1 MQLFVN
7 QVTYNNQQVFNM
19 LLLLQQEAVKKEL
32 NSIHARDLLKLIPED
47 SFASIIKDTNVDFQV
62 KKLFG
67 RTMFFLLLY
76 GLLDSKR
83 SSLRT
88 LEQSFKTNKFK
99 VLFKIDPLQNI
110 KYNSLSDRLSTMNV
124 DFFKEVYEMIYDLLS
139 KYYTESE
146 KLKYNIVRIDSTM
159 VAEAANKLE
168 QGMTLGNQTNKKSKQ
183 VKYTFS
189 MTNLFPSSAEIF
201 THQSEVNEGITVP
214 QVIRNYIDKKQNNVF
229 VFDRGMKSRKIFNE
243 LDEDYWFVTRI
254 NYGSNNEVIR
264 SFDFEENLT
273 IGNLFIKSD
282 DLVYLFDKRHNRSKP
297 FRLIQTVDQ
306 KGKGLWFL
314 TNLEDESIETIINIY
329 KKRWDIEVFF
339 RFIKQELNFKHIF
352 STKINGLKILLYMT
366 MIVAML
372 ILVYKKS
379 NNLGYKLAMFQ
390 LFYQLDDIYG
400 EMLVE
405 RLGGDP
411 NLVFR

>member
-1 MQLFVN
+1 MFVN
-7 QVTYNNQQVFNM
+7 QIYYKYTNLYIYLYLSQQ
-19 LLLLQQEAVKKEL
+19 LAVDKEL
-32 NSIHARDLLKLIPED
+32 KNIHARDLLKLIPED
-47 SFASIIKDTNVDFQV
+47 KFASIIKDTNVDFQV

-88 LEQSFKTNKFK
+88 LEQSFKTQKFK
-99 VLFKIDPLQNI
+99 VLFKIDPLQQI
-110 KYNSLSDRLSTMNV
+110 KYNSLSDRLATMNV
-124 DFFKEVYEMIYDLLS
+124 DFFKDVYEMLYDLLS
-139 KYYTESE
+139 TYYNETDRLS
-146 KLKYNIVRIDSTM
+146 YNIIRVDSTM

-168 QGMTLGNQTNKKSKQ
+168 KGMIIGNQTDKKSKQ

-189 MTNLFPSSAEIF
+189 MTNLFPSSAELF
-201 THQSEVNEGITVP
+201 TDQSDLNEGVTIP
-214 QVIRNYIDKKQNNVF
+214 QVIKNYIDKRDNNVF
-229 VFDRGMKSRKIFNE
+229 VFDRGVKSRKVYNE
-243 LDEDYWFVTRI
+243 LDQELWFVTRI
-254 NYGSNNEVIR
+254 DPGAIYELVE
-264 SFDFEENLT
+264 SFEFEKNLVVGNLT
-273 IGNLFIKSD
+273 IKKD
-282 DLVYLFDKRHNRSKP
+282 DLVILFDKHHKKSRP
-297 FRLIQTVDQ
+297 FRLIQTEDN
-306 KGKGLWFL
+306 KGKELWFI
-314 TNLEDESIETIINIY
+314 TNLLEDKINTIIGIY

-339 RFIKQELNFKHIF
+339 RFIKQELSFKHIF
-352 STKINGLKILLYMT
+352 STKINGLQIMLYMT
-366 MIVAML
+366 MIVSML
-372 ILVYKKS
+372 ILVYKKA

>member
-1 MQLFVN
+1 LSQQL
-7 QVTYNNQQVFNM
+7 
-19 LLLLQQEAVKKEL
+19 AVDKEL
-32 NSIHARDLLKLIPED
+32 KNIHARDLLKLIPED
-47 SFASIIKDTNVDFQV
+47 KFASIIKDTNVDFQV

-99 VLFKIDPLQNI
+99 VLFKIDPLQQI
-110 KYNSLSDRLSTMNV
+110 KYNSLSDRLATMNV
-124 DFFKEVYEMIYDLLS
+124 DFFRDVYEMLYDLLS
-139 KYYTESE
+139 TYYCE
-146 KLKYNIVRIDSTM
+146 KDRLSYNIIRVDSTM

-168 QGMTLGNQTNKKSKQ
+168 RGMIIGNQTDKKSKQ

-201 THQSEVNEGITVP
+201 TDQSDLNEGVTIP
-214 QVIRNYIDKKQNNVF
+214 QVIKNYIDKRDNNVF
-229 VFDRGMKSRKIFNE
+229 VFDRGVKSRKVYNE
-243 LDEDYWFVTRI
+243 LDQELWFVTRI
-254 NYGSNNEVIR
+254 DPGAIYKVVE
-264 SFDFEENLT
+264 SFEFEKNMVVGNLT
-273 IGNLFIKSD
+273 IKKD
-282 DLVYLFDKRHNRSKP
+282 DLVILFDKHHKKSRS
-297 FRLIQTVDQ
+297 FRLIQTEDH
-306 KGKGLWFL
+306 KGKELWFI
-314 TNLEDESIETIINIY
+314 TNLLEDKINTIIEIY

-339 RFIKQELNFKHIF
+339 RFLKQELNFKHIF
-352 STKINGLKILLYMT
+352 STKINGLQIMLYMT
-366 MIVAML
+366 MIVSML
-372 ILVYKKS
+372 ILVYKKA
-379 NNLGYKLAMFQ
+379 NNLGYKMAMFQ

>member
-1 MQLFVN
+1 VD
-7 QVTYNNQQVFNM
+7 
-19 LLLLQQEAVKKEL
+19 KEL
-32 NSIHARDLLKLIPED
+32 KNIHARDLLKLIPED
-47 SFASIIKDTNVDFQV
+47 QFASIIKDTNVDFQV

-99 VLFKIDPLQNI
+99 VLFKIDPLQQI
-110 KYNSLSDRLSTMNV
+110 KYNSISDRLSTMNV
-124 DFFKEVYEMIYDLLS
+124 DFFKEVYEMLYSLLS
-139 KYYTESE
+139 KYYNDSD
-146 KLKYNIVRIDSTM
+146 LLSYNIVRVDSTM
-159 VAEAANKLE
+159 VSEAANKLE
-168 QGMTLGNQTNKKSKQ
+168 KGMIIGNQSDKKSTK

-201 THQSEVNEGITVP
+201 TEQRQLDEDITIP
-214 QVIRNYIDKKQNNVF
+214 HVIKNYIDKRENNVF
-229 VFDRGMKSRKIFNE
+229 VFDRGVKSRKVYNE
-243 LDEDYWFVTRI
+243 LDGELRFVTRI
-254 NYGSNNEVIR
+254 TPGALYELVE
-264 SFDFEENLT
+264 SFTLDKNLVV
-273 IGNLFIKSD
+273 GNLIIKSD
-282 DLVYLFDKRHNRSKP
+282 DKVILFDKRHNRSNP
-297 FRLIQTVDQ
+297 FRLIQTEDE
-306 KGKGLWFL
+306 KGKALWFV
-314 TNLEDESIETIINIY
+314 TNLFEDKVDTIVAIY

-339 RFIKQELNFKHIF
+339 RFLKQELNFKHIF
-352 STKINGLKILLYMT
+352 STKVNGLKIMLYMT
-366 MIVAML
+366 MIVSML
-372 ILVYKKS
+372 ILVYKKA

>member
-1 MQLFVN
+1 VFVRQLYYKYTNLYIF
-7 QVTYNNQQVFNM
+7 
-19 LLLLQQEAVKKEL
+19 LLLSQDFTVDKEL
-32 NSIHARDLLKLIPED
+32 KNIHARDLLKLIPED
-47 SFASIIKDTNVDFQV
+47 QFGSIIKDTNVDFQV

-99 VLFKIDPLQNI
+99 VLFKIDPLQQI
-110 KYNSLSDRLSTMNV
+110 KYNSLSDRLATMNV
-124 DFFKEVYEMIYDLLS
+124 DFFKDVYEMLYDLLS
-139 KYYTESE
+139 SYYNETDRLS
-146 KLKYNIVRIDSTM
+146 YNIVRVDSTM
-159 VAEAANKLE
+159 VGEAANKLE
-168 QGMTLGNQTNKKSKQ
+168 KGMIIGNQTDKKSKQ

-189 MTNLFPSSAEIF
+189 MTNLFPSSAELF
-201 THQSEVNEGITVP
+201 TDQSDLNEGVTIP
-214 QVIRNYIDKKQNNVF
+214 QVIKNYIDKRDNNVF
-229 VFDRGMKSRKIFNE
+229 VFDRGVKSRKVYNE
-243 LDEDYWFVTRI
+243 LDQDLRFVTRI
-254 NYGSNNEVIR
+254 DPGALYEKAESFEVK
-264 SFDFEENLT
+264 ENLVVGNLT
-273 IGNLFIKSD
+273 IKKD
-282 DLVYLFDKRHNRSKP
+282 DLVILFDKRHNRSNP

-306 KGKGLWFL
+306 KGKELWFV
-314 TNLEDESIETIINIY
+314 TNLIEDKVDTIIGIY

-339 RFIKQELNFKHIF
+339 RFIKQELHFKHIF
-352 STKINGLKILLYMT
+352 STKINGLKIMLYMT

-372 ILVYKKS
+372 ILVYKKA

-390 LFYQLDDIYG
+390 LFYQLDDIWG

>member
-1 MQLFVN
+1 VD
-7 QVTYNNQQVFNM
+7 
-19 LLLLQQEAVKKEL
+19 KEL
-32 NSIHARDLLKLIPED
+32 KNIHARDLLKLIPED
-47 SFASIIKDTNVDFQV
+47 QFASIIKDTNVDFQV

-99 VLFKIDPLQNI
+99 VLFKIDPLQQI
-110 KYNSLSDRLSTMNV
+110 KYNSLSDRLATMNV
-124 DFFKEVYEMIYDLLS
+124 DFFKDVYEMLYDLLS
-139 KYYTESE
+139 SYYNETDRLS
-146 KLKYNIVRIDSTM
+146 YNIVRVDSTM

-168 QGMTLGNQTNKKSKQ
+168 KGMIIGNQTDKKSKQ

-189 MTNLFPSSAEIF
+189 MTNLFPSSAELF
-201 THQSEVNEGITVP
+201 TAQSDLNEGVTIP
-214 QVIRNYIDKKQNNVF
+214 QVIKNYIDRRDNNVF
-229 VFDRGMKSRKIFNE
+229 VFDRGVKSRKVYNE
-243 LDEDYWFVTRI
+243 LDQDLRFVTRI
-254 NYGSNNEVIR
+254 DPGALYEKVESYEVK
-264 SFDFEENLT
+264 ENLVVGNLT
-273 IGNLFIKSD
+273 IKND
-282 DLVYLFDKRHNRSKP
+282 DLVILFDKRHNRSKP

-306 KGKGLWFL
+306 KGKELWFV
-314 TNLEDESIETIINIY
+314 TNLIEDKVDKIIDIY

-339 RFIKQELNFKHIF
+339 RFIKQELHFKHIF
-352 STKINGLKILLYMT
+352 STKINGLKIMLYMT

-372 ILVYKKS
+372 ILVYKRA

-390 LFYQLDDIYG
+390 LFYQLDDIWG

>member
-1 MQLFVN
+1 MFVRQLYYKYSNLYIF
-7 QVTYNNQQVFNM
+7 
-19 LLLLQQEAVKKEL
+19 LLLSQDLTVDKEL
-32 NSIHARDLLKLIPED
+32 KNIHARDLLKLIPED
-47 SFASIIKDTNVDFQV
+47 QFASIIKDTNVDFQV

-99 VLFKIDPLQNI
+99 VLFKIDPLQQI
-110 KYNSLSDRLSTMNV
+110 KYNSLSDRLATMNV
-124 DFFKEVYEMIYDLLS
+124 DFFKDIYEMLYDLLS
-139 KYYTESE
+139 SYYNETDRLS
-146 KLKYNIVRIDSTM
+146 YNIVRVDSTM

-168 QGMTLGNQTNKKSKQ
+168 KGMIIGNQTDKKSKQ

-189 MTNLFPSSAEIF
+189 MTNLFPSSAELF
-201 THQSEVNEGITVP
+201 TAQSDLNEGVTIP
-214 QVIRNYIDKKQNNVF
+214 QVIKNYIDKRDNNVF
-229 VFDRGMKSRKIFNE
+229 VFDRGVKSRKVYNE
-243 LDEDYWFVTRI
+243 LDQDLRFVTRI
-254 NYGSNNEVIR
+254 DPGALYEKVESYEV
-264 SFDFEENLT
+264 EENLVV
-273 IGNLFIKSD
+273 GNLKIKND
-282 DLVYLFDKRHNRSKP
+282 DLVILFDKRHNRSKP

-306 KGKGLWFL
+306 KGKELWFV
-314 TNLEDESIETIINIY
+314 TNLIEDKVDTIIAIY

-339 RFIKQELNFKHIF
+339 RFIKQELHFKHIF
-352 STKINGLKILLYMT
+352 STKINGLKIMLYMT

-372 ILVYKKS
+372 ILVYKKA

-390 LFYQLDDIYG
+390 LFYQLDDIWG

>member
-1 MQLFVN
+1 VDREL
-7 QVTYNNQQVFNM
+7 
-19 LLLLQQEAVKKEL
+19 KK
-32 NSIHARDLLKLIPED
+32 IHARDLLKLIPED
-47 SFASIIKDTNVDFQV
+47 KFASIIKDTNVDFQV

-76 GLLDSKR
+76 GLLDTKR

-99 VLFKIDPLQNI
+99 VLFKIDPLQQI
-110 KYNSLSDRLSTMNV
+110 KYNSLSDRLATMNV
-124 DFFKEVYEMIYDLLS
+124 DFFRDVYEMLYDLLS
-139 KYYTESE
+139 THYSE
-146 KLKYNIVRIDSTM
+146 TDRLSYNIIRVDSTM

-168 QGMTLGNQTNKKSKQ
+168 KGMIIGNQTDKKSKQ

-189 MTNLFPSSAEIF
+189 MTNLFPSSAELF
-201 THQSEVNEGITVP
+201 TDQSDLNEGITIP
-214 QVIRNYIDKKQNNVF
+214 QVIKNYIDKRDNNVF
-229 VFDRGMKSRKIFNE
+229 VFDRGVKSRKVYNE
-243 LDEDYWFVTRI
+243 LDQELWFVTRI
-254 NYGSNNEVIR
+254 NPGAIYEVAE
-264 SFDFEENLT
+264 SFEFEKNLVVGNLT
-273 IGNLFIKSD
+273 IKAD
-282 DLVYLFDKRHNRSKP
+282 EKVMLFDKRHNKSNP
-297 FRLIQTVDQ
+297 FRLIQTEDQ
-306 KGKGLWFL
+306 KGKTLWFV
-314 TNLEDESIETIINIY
+314 TNLLEDKIETIIEIY

-339 RFIKQELNFKHIF
+339 RFLKQELNFKHIF
-352 STKINGLKILLYMT
+352 STKINGLQIMLYMT
-366 MIVAML
+366 MIVSML
-372 ILVYKKS
+372 ILVYKKA

>member
-1 MQLFVN
+1 MD
-7 QVTYNNQQVFNM
+7 
-19 LLLLQQEAVKKEL
+19 KEL
-32 NSIHARDLLKLIPED
+32 KNIHARDLLKLIPED
-47 SFASIIKDTNVDFQV
+47 KFASIIKDTNVDFQV

-99 VLFKIDPLQNI
+99 VLFKIDPLQQI
-110 KYNSLSDRLSTMNV
+110 KYNSLSDRLATMNV
-124 DFFKEVYEMIYDLLS
+124 DFFRDVYEMLYDLLS
-139 KYYTESE
+139 TYYCE
-146 KLKYNIVRIDSTM
+146 KDRLSCNIIRVDSTM

-168 QGMTLGNQTNKKSKQ
+168 RGMIIGNQTDKKSKQ

-201 THQSEVNEGITVP
+201 TDQSDLNEGVTIP
-214 QVIRNYIDKKQNNVF
+214 QVIKNYIDKRDNNVF
-229 VFDRGMKSRKIFNE
+229 VFDRGVKSREVYNKLDQE
-243 LDEDYWFVTRI
+243 LWFVTRI
-254 NYGSNNEVIR
+254 DPGAIYKVVE
-264 SFDFEENLT
+264 SFEFEKNMVVGNLT
-273 IGNLFIKSD
+273 IKKD
-282 DLVYLFDKRHNRSKP
+282 DLVILFDKHHKKSSP
-297 FRLIQTVDQ
+297 FRLIQTEDN
-306 KGKGLWFL
+306 KGKELWFI
-314 TNLEDESIETIINIY
+314 TNLLEDKINTIIEIY

-339 RFIKQELNFKHIF
+339 RFLKQELNFKHIF
-352 STKINGLKILLYMT
+352 STKINGLQIMLYMT
-366 MIVAML
+366 MIVSML
-372 ILVYKKS
+372 ILVYKKA
-379 NNLGYKLAMFQ
+379 NNLGYKMAMFQ

-411 NLVFR
+411 SLVFR

>member
-1 MQLFVN
+1 MFVN
-7 QVTYNNQQVFNM
+7 QLIYRIDHPICI
-19 LLLLQQEAVKKEL
+19 LLLLQHIAVKKEVKD
-32 NSIHARDLLKLIPED
+32 IHARDLLKLIPED

-99 VLFKIDPLQNI
+99 VLFKINPLQNI
-110 KYNSLSDRLSTMNV
+110 KFNSLSDRLSTMNV
-124 DFFKEVYEMIYDLLS
+124 DFFKEVYELIYELLS
-139 KYYTESE
+139 KYYNENE
-146 KLKYNIVRIDSTM
+146 KLKYNIVRVDSTM
-159 VAEAANKLE
+159 IDEAANKLE
-168 QGMTLGNQTNKKSKQ
+168 YGMILGNQTGKKSKQ
-183 VKYTFS
+183 IKYTFS

-201 THQSEVNEGITVP
+201 TRQSEVNEGITVP
-214 QVIRNYIDKKQNNVF
+214 QVIKNYIDKKENNVF
-229 VFDRGMKSRKIFNE
+229 VFDRGMKSRKVFNE
-243 LDEDYWFVTRI
+243 IDEYYWFVTRI
-254 NYGSNNEVIR
+254 TFGSTYEKIE
-264 SFDFEENLT
+264 SFKFQKNLT
-273 IGNLFIKSD
+273 VGNLVIKSD
-282 DLVYLFDKRHNRSKP
+282 DLVYLYDKRHNKSNP
-297 FRLIQTVDQ
+297 FRLIQTEDP
-306 KGKGLWFL
+306 KGNALWFI

-329 KKRWDIEVFF
+329 KKRWNIEVFF

-352 STKINGLKILLYMT
+352 STKINGVKILMYMT

-372 ILVYKKS
+372 ILVYKKA

>member
-1 MQLFVN
+1 VFVN
-7 QVTYNNQQVFNM
+7 QIYYKGTNLYIFLYLTQQ
-19 LLLLQQEAVKKEL
+19 LAVDKKIK
-32 NSIHARDLLKLIPED
+32 NIHARDLLKLIPED
-47 SFASIIKDTNVDFQV
+47 KFASIIKDTNVDYQV

-99 VLFKIDPLQNI
+99 VLFKIDPLQQI
-110 KYNSLSDRLSTMNV
+110 KYNSLSDRLATMNV
-124 DFFKEVYEMIYDLLS
+124 DFFRDVYEMLYDLLS
-139 KYYTESE
+139 TYYDETDRLS
-146 KLKYNIVRIDSTM
+146 YNIIRVDSTM

-168 QGMTLGNQTNKKSKQ
+168 KGMITGNQTDKKSKQ

-201 THQSEVNEGITVP
+201 TDQSDLNEGVAIP
-214 QVIRNYIDKKQNNVF
+214 QVIKNYLDKRDNNVF
-229 VFDRGMKSRKIFNE
+229 VFDRGVKSRKIYNE
-243 LDEDYWFVTRI
+243 LDQELWFVTRI
-254 NYGSNNEVIR
+254 DPGAIYEVVE
-264 SFDFEENLT
+264 SFEFEKNLVVGNLT
-273 IGNLFIKSD
+273 IKKD
-282 DLVYLFDKRHNRSKP
+282 DLVILFDKHHKKSRP
-297 FRLIQTVDQ
+297 FRLIQTEDD
-306 KGKGLWFL
+306 KGKELWFI
-314 TNLEDESIETIINIY
+314 TNILEDQINTIIEIY

-339 RFIKQELNFKHIF
+339 RFLKQELNFKHIY
-352 STKINGLKILLYMT
+352 STKINGLQIMLYMT
-366 MIVAML
+366 MIVSML
-372 ILVYKKS
+372 VLVYKKA

-390 LFYQLDDIYG
+390 LFYQLDDMYG

>member
-1 MQLFVN
+1 MFVN
-7 QVTYNNQQVFNM
+7 QQTYRINHTICI
-19 LLLLQQEAVKKEL
+19 LLLLQPNAVKKEVKD
-32 NSIHARDLLKLIPED
+32 IHARDLLKLIPED

-110 KYNSLSDRLSTMNV
+110 KFNSLSDRLSTMNV
-124 DFFKEVYEMIYDLLS
+124 DFFKEVYELIYELLS
-139 KYYTESE
+139 KYYNETE
-146 KLKYNIVRIDSTM
+146 KLKYNIIRIDSTM

-168 QGMTLGNQTNKKSKQ
+168 HGIILGNQTGKKSKQ
-183 VKYTFS
+183 IKYTFS

-201 THQSEVNEGITVP
+201 TRQSEVNEGVTIP
-214 QVIRNYIDKKQNNVF
+214 HVIKNYIDKKENNVF
-229 VFDRGMKSRKIFNE
+229 VFDRGMKSRKVFNE
-243 LDEDYWFVTRI
+243 IDEDYWFVTRI
-254 NYGSNNEVIR
+254 NIGSNYEKIK
-264 SFDFEENLT
+264 SFKLQENLT
-273 IGNLFIKSD
+273 IGNLVIKSD
-282 DLVYLFDKRHNRSKP
+282 DLVYLFDKRHNKSNP
-297 FRLIQTVDQ
+297 FRLIQAEDP
-306 KGKGLWFL
+306 KGNALWFI

-372 ILVYKKS
+372 ILVYKKA

>member
-1 MQLFVN
+1 VFVN
-7 QVTYNNQQVFNM
+7 QIHYKYTDLYLFLYLSQQ
-19 LLLLQQEAVKKEL
+19 LAVDKEL
-32 NSIHARDLLKLIPED
+32 KNIHARDLLKLIPED
-47 SFASIIKDTNVDFQV
+47 KFASIIKDTNVDFQV

-99 VLFKIDPLQNI
+99 VLFKIDPLQQI
-110 KYNSLSDRLSTMNV
+110 KYNSLSDRLATMNV
-124 DFFKEVYEMIYDLLS
+124 DFFREVYEMLYDLLS
-139 KYYTESE
+139 TYYCE
-146 KLKYNIVRIDSTM
+146 KDRLSYNIIRVDSTM

-168 QGMTLGNQTNKKSKQ
+168 RGMIIGNQTDKKSKQ

-201 THQSEVNEGITVP
+201 TNQSDLNEGVTIP
-214 QVIRNYIDKKQNNVF
+214 QVIKNYIDKRDNNVF
-229 VFDRGMKSRKIFNE
+229 VFDRGVKSRKVYNE
-243 LDEDYWFVTRI
+243 LDQELWFVTRI
-254 NYGSNNEVIR
+254 DPGAIYKIVE
-264 SFDFEENLT
+264 SFEFEKNMVVGNLT
-273 IGNLFIKSD
+273 IKKD
-282 DLVYLFDKRHNRSKP
+282 DLVILFDKHHKKSSP
-297 FRLIQTVDQ
+297 FRLIQTEDN
-306 KGKGLWFL
+306 KGKELWFI
-314 TNLEDESIETIINIY
+314 TNLLEDKINTIIEIY

-339 RFIKQELNFKHIF
+339 RFLKQELNFKHIF
-352 STKINGLKILLYMT
+352 STKINGLQIMLYMT
-366 MIVAML
+366 MIVSML
-372 ILVYKKS
+372 ILVYKKA
-379 NNLGYKLAMFQ
+379 NNLGYKMAMFQ

-411 NLVFR
+411 SLVFR

>member
-1 MQLFVN
+1 VD
-7 QVTYNNQQVFNM
+7 
-19 LLLLQQEAVKKEL
+19 KEL
-32 NSIHARDLLKLIPED
+32 KNIHARDLLKLIPED
-47 SFASIIKDTNVDFQV
+47 SFASIINDTKVDFQV

-110 KYNSLSDRLSTMNV
+110 KFNSLSDRLSTMNV
-124 DFFKEVYEMIYDLLS
+124 DFFKEVYELIYELLS
-139 KYYTESE
+139 KYYTENE
-146 KLKYNIVRIDSTM
+146 KLKYNIVRVDSTM

-168 QGMTLGNQTNKKSKQ
+168 YGMILGNQTGKKSKQ
-183 VKYTFS
+183 IKYTFS

-201 THQSEVNEGITVP
+201 TRQSEVNEGITVP
-214 QVIRNYIDKKQNNVF
+214 QVIKNYIDKKENNVF
-229 VFDRGMKSRKIFNE
+229 VFDRGMKSRKVFNE
-243 LDEDYWFVTRI
+243 IDEDYWFVTRI
-254 NYGSNNEVIR
+254 NFDTNYEKIK
-264 SFDFEENLT
+264 SFKFQENLT
-273 IGNLFIKSD
+273 VGNLVIKSD
-282 DLVYLFDKRHNRSKP
+282 DLVYLFDKRHNKSNP
-297 FRLIQTVDQ
+297 FRLVQTEDT
-306 KGKGLWFL
+306 KGKGIWFL
-314 TNLEDESIETIINIY
+314 TNLEDESIETIIKIY
-329 KKRWDIEVFF
+329 KRRWDIEVFF
-339 RFIKQELNFKHIF
+339 RFIKKELNFMHIF
-352 STKINGLKILLYMT
+352 STKINRLKILLYMT
-366 MIVAML
+366 MIVARL
-372 ILVYKKS
+372 ILVYKKA

-411 NLVFR
+411 SLVFR

>member
-1 MQLFVN
+1 
-7 QVTYNNQQVFNM
+7 M
-19 LLLLQQEAVKKEL
+19 LLLLQRDAVKKGIK
-32 NSIHARDLLKLIPED
+32 NIHARDLLKLIPED
-47 SFASIIKDTNVDFQV
+47 SFASIVKDTNVDFQV

-99 VLFKIDPLQNI
+99 VLFKIDPLKEI

-124 DFFKEVYEMIYDLLS
+124 EFFKEVYELIYELLS
-139 KYYTESE
+139 KYYDDSE
-146 KLKYNIVRIDSTM
+146 KGKYNIVRVDSTM

-168 QGMTLGNQTNKKSKQ
+168 QGMILGNQYSKKSKQ
-183 VKYTFS
+183 IKYTFS

-201 THQSEVNEGITVP
+201 TNQSEANEIITIP
-214 QVIRNYIDKKQNNVF
+214 QVIKNYIDKKENNVF
-229 VFDRGMKSRKIFNE
+229 VFDRGMKSRKVFNE
-243 LDEDYWFVTRI
+243 IDEDYWFVTRI
-254 NYGSNNEVIR
+254 DLRSNYEKIK
-264 SFDFEENLT
+264 SFKFQENLT
-273 IGNLFIKSD
+273 VGNLVIKSD
-282 DLVYLFDKRHNRSKP
+282 DLVYLFDKRRNKSTP
-297 FRLIQTVDQ
+297 FRLIQTEDI
-306 KGKGLWFL
+306 KGTRLLFL
-314 TNLEDESIETIINIY
+314 TNIEEESIETIINIY

-372 ILVYKKS
+372 ILVYKKA
-379 NNLGYKLAMFQ
+379 NNLGYKLAMFK
-390 LFYQLDDIYG
+390 LFYELDDIYG

>member
-1 MQLFVN
+1 MD
-7 QVTYNNQQVFNM
+7 
-19 LLLLQQEAVKKEL
+19 KEL
-32 NSIHARDLLKLIPED
+32 KNIHARDLLKLIPED
-47 SFASIIKDTNVDFQV
+47 QFASIIKDTNVDFQV

-99 VLFKIDPLQNI
+99 VLFKIDPLQQI
-110 KYNSLSDRLSTMNV
+110 KYNSLSDRLATMNV
-124 DFFKEVYEMIYDLLS
+124 DFFKDVYEMLYDLLS
-139 KYYTESE
+139 SYYNETDRLS
-146 KLKYNIVRIDSTM
+146 YNIVRVDSTM

-168 QGMTLGNQTNKKSKQ
+168 KGMIIGNQTDKKSKQ

-189 MTNLFPSSAEIF
+189 MTNLFPSSAELF
-201 THQSEVNEGITVP
+201 TAQSDLNEGVTIP
-214 QVIRNYIDKKQNNVF
+214 QVIKNYIDRRDNNVF
-229 VFDRGMKSRKIFNE
+229 VFDRGVKSRKVYNE
-243 LDEDYWFVTRI
+243 LDQDLRFVTRI
-254 NYGSNNEVIR
+254 DPGALYEKVESYEVK
-264 SFDFEENLT
+264 ENLVVGNLT
-273 IGNLFIKSD
+273 IKND
-282 DLVYLFDKRHNRSKP
+282 DLVILFDKRHNRSKP

-306 KGKGLWFL
+306 KGKELWFV
-314 TNLEDESIETIINIY
+314 TNLIEDKVDKIIDIY

-339 RFIKQELNFKHIF
+339 RFIKQELHFKHIF
-352 STKINGLKILLYMT
+352 STKINGLKIMLYMT

-372 ILVYKKS
+372 ILVYKRA

-390 LFYQLDDIYG
+390 LFYQLDDIWG

>member
-1 MQLFVN
+1 MFVN
-7 QVTYNNQQVFNM
+7 QPIYCIDHPICI
-19 LLLLQQEAVKKEL
+19 LLLLQHIAVKKEVKD
-32 NSIHARDLLKLIPED
+32 IHARDLLKLIPED

-110 KYNSLSDRLSTMNV
+110 KFNSLSDRLSTMNV
-124 DFFKEVYEMIYDLLS
+124 DFFKEVYELIYELLS
-139 KYYTESE
+139 KYYNENE
-146 KLKYNIVRIDSTM
+146 KLKYNIVRVDSTM

-168 QGMTLGNQTNKKSKQ
+168 YGMILGNQTGKKSKQ
-183 VKYTFS
+183 IKYTFS

-201 THQSEVNEGITVP
+201 TRQSEVNEGITVP
-214 QVIRNYIDKKQNNVF
+214 QVIKNYIDKKENNVF
-229 VFDRGMKSRKIFNE
+229 VFDRGMKSRKVFNE
-243 LDEDYWFVTRI
+243 IDEYYWFVTRI
-254 NYGSNNEVIR
+254 TFGSTYEKIE
-264 SFDFEENLT
+264 SFKFQENLT
-273 IGNLFIKSD
+273 VGNLVIKSD
-282 DLVYLFDKRHNRSKP
+282 DLVYLFDKRHNKSNP
-297 FRLIQTVDQ
+297 FRLIQTEDP
-306 KGKGLWFL
+306 KGNALWFI

-352 STKINGLKILLYMT
+352 STKINGLKILMYMT

-372 ILVYKKS
+372 ILVYKKA

>member
-1 MQLFVN
+1 MSLQL
-7 QVTYNNQQVFNM
+7 
-19 LLLLQQEAVKKEL
+19 AVDKEL
-32 NSIHARDLLKLIPED
+32 KNIHARDLLKLIPED
-47 SFASIIKDTNVDFQV
+47 KFASIIKDTNVDFQV

-88 LEQSFKTNKFK
+88 LEQSFKTKKFK
-99 VLFKIDPLQNI
+99 VLFKIDPLQQI

-124 DFFKEVYEMIYDLLS
+124 DFFKEAFEMLYDLLS
-139 KYYTESE
+139 SQYNESDR
-146 KLKYNIVRIDSTM
+146 LAYNIVRVDSTM
-159 VAEAANKLE
+159 VSEAANKLE
-168 QGMTLGNQTNKKSKQ
+168 QGMILGNQTGKKSKQ

-201 THQSEVNEGITVP
+201 TLQSELNEGFTIP
-214 QVIRNYIDKKQNNVF
+214 QVIKNYIDKRDNNVF
-229 VFDRGMKSRKIFNE
+229 VFDRGVKSRKVFNDMDQD
-243 LDEDYWFVTRI
+243 LWFVTRI
-254 NYGSNNEVIR
+254 DPGALYEVIKPYELEK
-264 SFDFEENLT
+264 DL
-273 IGNLFIKSD
+273 IVGNLIIMKD
-282 DLVYLFDKRHNRSKP
+282 DLVVLFDKRHNKSNE
-297 FRLIQTVDQ
+297 FRLIQTKDN
-306 KGKGLWFL
+306 KGKALWFI
-314 TNLEDESIETIINIY
+314 TNLLDDKVETIIKIY

-352 STKINGLKILLYMT
+352 STKINGLKIMLYMT

-372 ILVYKKS
+372 ILVYKKA
-379 NNLGYKLAMFQ
+379 NNLGYKLATFQ
-390 LFYQLDDIYG
+390 LFYQLDDMYG

-411 NLVFR
+411 NVVFR

>member
-1 MQLFVN
+1 VFVN
-7 QVTYNNQQVFNM
+7 QTYYKYTYLCIFLYLSQK
-19 LLLLQQEAVKKEL
+19 LAVDKEIKH
-32 NSIHARDLLKLIPED
+32 IHARDLLKLIPED
-47 SFASIIKDTNVDFQV
+47 KFASIIKDTNVDFQV

-110 KYNSLSDRLSTMNV
+110 KFNSLSDRLSTMNV
-124 DFFKEVYEMIYDLLS
+124 DFFREVYEMLYNLLS
-139 KYYTESE
+139 TYYNETDRLS
-146 KLKYNIVRIDSTM
+146 YNIVRVDSTM

-168 QGMTLGNQTNKKSKQ
+168 KGMILGNNTDKKSRQ

-189 MTNLFPSSAEIF
+189 MTNLFPSSAELF
-201 THQSEVNEGITVP
+201 TDQSEVNENITIP
-214 QVIRNYIDKKQNNVF
+214 QVIKNYIDKGDKNVF
-229 VFDRGMKSRKIFNE
+229 VFDRGVKSRKTYDE
-243 LDEDYWFVTRI
+243 LDQGLWFVTRI
-254 NYGSNNEVIR
+254 SPGANYEIVESYE
-264 SFDFEENLT
+264 FEKNQIVGNLT
-273 IGNLFIKSD
+273 IKKD
-282 DLVYLFDKRHNRSKP
+282 DLVQLFDKHHKKSSP
-297 FRLIQTVDQ
+297 FRLVQSVDN
-306 KGKGLWFL
+306 KGKELWFI
-314 TNLEDESIETIINIY
+314 TNLIEDKVNTIIEIY
-329 KKRWDIEVFF
+329 KKRWDIEVYF

-352 STKINGLKILLYMT
+352 STKINGLKIMLYMT
-366 MIVAML
+366 MIVSML
-372 ILVYKKS
+372 VLIYKKA

>member
-1 MQLFVN
+1 
-7 QVTYNNQQVFNM
+7 M
-19 LLLLQQEAVKKEL
+19 LLLLQQEAVEKEL
-32 NSIHARDLLKLIPED
+32 KNIHAKDLLKLIPED

-99 VLFKIDPLQNI
+99 VLFKIDPLQKI
-110 KYNSLSDRLSTMNV
+110 KFNSLSDRLSTMNV
-124 DFFKEVYEMIYDLLS
+124 EFFKEVYEMIYELLS
-139 KYYTESE
+139 KNYDESE
-146 KLKYNIVRIDSTM
+146 KLKYNIVRVDSTM

-168 QGMTLGNQTNKKSKQ
+168 QGMTLGNHTDKKSKQ
-183 VKYTFS
+183 IKYTFS

-201 THQSEVNEGITVP
+201 TSQSEVNEGITVP
-214 QVIRNYIDKKQNNVF
+214 QVIKSYIDKKQNNVF
-229 VFDRGMKSRKIFNE
+229 VFDRGMKSRKVFNE
-243 LDEDYWFVTRI
+243 LDQDYWFVTRI
-254 NYGSNNEVIR
+254 NYGSNHEVIS
-264 SFDFEENLT
+264 SFNFEPGLT
-273 IGNLFIKSD
+273 VGNLLIKSD
-282 DLVYLFDKRHNRSKP
+282 QIVYLFDKKHSRSKP
-297 FRLIQTVDQ
+297 FRLIQTEDQ
-306 KGKGLWFL
+306 KSKGLWFL
-314 TNLEDESIETIINIY
+314 TNLEDESIQTIISIY

-372 ILVYKKS
+372 ILVYKKI
-379 NNLGYKLAMFQ
+379 NNLGYKIAMFQ

>member
-1 MQLFVN
+1 MFVN
-7 QVTYNNQQVFNM
+7 QIYYKYTNLYVFLYLSQQ
-19 LLLLQQEAVKKEL
+19 LAVDKEIK
-32 NSIHARDLLKLIPED
+32 NIHARDLLRLIPED
-47 SFASIIKDTNVDFQV
+47 KFASIIKDTNVDFQV

-99 VLFKIDPLQNI
+99 VLFKIDPLQQI
-110 KYNSLSDRLSTMNV
+110 KYNSLSDRLATMNV
-124 DFFKEVYEMIYDLLS
+124 DFFKDVYEMLYDLLS
-139 KYYTESE
+139 TYYNETDRLS
-146 KLKYNIVRIDSTM
+146 YNIIRVDSTM

-168 QGMTLGNQTNKKSKQ
+168 KGMIIGNQTDKKSKQ

-189 MTNLFPSSAEIF
+189 MTNLFPSSAELF
-201 THQSEVNEGITVP
+201 TDQSDLNEGVTIP
-214 QVIRNYIDKKQNNVF
+214 QVIKNYIDKRDNNVF
-229 VFDRGMKSRKIFNE
+229 VFDRGVKSRKVYNE
-243 LDEDYWFVTRI
+243 LDQELWFVTRI
-254 NYGSNNEVIR
+254 DPGAIYELVE
-264 SFDFEENLT
+264 SFEFEKNLVVGNLT
-273 IGNLFIKSD
+273 IKKD
-282 DLVYLFDKRHNRSKP
+282 DLVILFDKHHKKSRP
-297 FRLIQTVDQ
+297 FRLIQTEDS
-306 KGKGLWFL
+306 KGKELWFI
-314 TNLEDESIETIINIY
+314 TNLLEDKINTIIGIY

-339 RFIKQELNFKHIF
+339 RFIKQELSFKHIF
-352 STKINGLKILLYMT
+352 STKINGLQIMLYMT
-366 MIVAML
+366 MIVSML
-372 ILVYKKS
+372 ILVYKKA

>member
-1 MQLFVN
+1 M
-7 QVTYNNQQVFNM
+7 
-19 LLLLQQEAVKKEL
+19 KKEVKD
-32 NSIHARDLLKLIPED
+32 IHARDLLKLIPED

-110 KYNSLSDRLSTMNV
+110 KFNSLSDRLSTMNV
-124 DFFKEVYEMIYDLLS
+124 DFFKEVYELIYELLS
-139 KYYTESE
+139 KYYNETE
-146 KLKYNIVRIDSTM
+146 KLKYNIIRIDSTM

-168 QGMTLGNQTNKKSKQ
+168 HGMILGNQTGKKSKQ
-183 VKYTFS
+183 IKYTFS

-201 THQSEVNEGITVP
+201 TRQSEVNEGVTIP
-214 QVIRNYIDKKQNNVF
+214 HVIKNYIDKKENNVF
-229 VFDRGMKSRKIFNE
+229 VFDRGMKSRKVFNE
-243 LDEDYWFVTRI
+243 IDEDYWFVTRI
-254 NYGSNNEVIR
+254 NIGSNYEKIK
-264 SFDFEENLT
+264 SFKLQENLT
-273 IGNLFIKSD
+273 IGNLVIKSD
-282 DLVYLFDKRHNRSKP
+282 DLVYLFDKRHNKSNP
-297 FRLIQTVDQ
+297 FRLIQTEDP
-306 KGKGLWFL
+306 KGNALWFI

-372 ILVYKKS
+372 ILVYKKA

>member
-1 MQLFVN
+1 MFVRQSYYTYTNLYIYLFLSQHFTVD
-7 QVTYNNQQVFNM
+7 
-19 LLLLQQEAVKKEL
+19 KEL
-32 NSIHARDLLKLIPED
+32 KNIHARDLLKLIPED
-47 SFASIIKDTNVDFQV
+47 QFASIIKDTNVDFQV

-99 VLFKIDPLQNI
+99 VLFKIDPLQQI

-124 DFFKEVYEMIYDLLS
+124 DFFKEVYEMLYNLLS
-139 KYYTESE
+139 KYYNESD
-146 KLKYNIVRIDSTM
+146 LLFYNIVRVDSTM
-159 VAEAANKLE
+159 VSEAANKLE
-168 QGMTLGNQTNKKSKQ
+168 KGMIIGNQTDKKSTQ

-201 THQSEVNEGITVP
+201 TEQRQLNEDITIP
-214 QVIRNYIDKKQNNVF
+214 HVIKNYIDKRENNVF
-229 VFDRGMKSRKIFNE
+229 VFDRGVKSRKVYNE
-243 LDEDYWFVTRI
+243 LYGELRFVTRI
-254 NYGSNNEVIR
+254 TPGALYELVE
-264 SFDFEENLT
+264 SFKLDKNLVVGNLT
-273 IGNLFIKSD
+273 IKSD
-282 DLVYLFDKRHNRSKP
+282 DKVILFDKRRKRSNP
-297 FRLIQTVDQ
+297 FRLIQTEDK
-306 KGKGLWFL
+306 KGKALWFV
-314 TNLEDESIETIINIY
+314 TNILEDKVETIVEIY

-339 RFIKQELNFKHIF
+339 RFLKQELNFKHIF
-352 STKINGLKILLYMT
+352 STKINGLQIMLYMT
-366 MIVAML
+366 MIVSML
-372 ILVYKKS
+372 ILVYKKA

>member
-1 MQLFVN
+1 VFVN
-7 QVTYNNQQVFNM
+7 QIYYKYTNLYVFLYLSQQ
-19 LLLLQQEAVKKEL
+19 LAVDKEIK
-32 NSIHARDLLKLIPED
+32 NIHARDLLRLIPED
-47 SFASIIKDTNVDFQV
+47 KFASIIKDTNVDFQV

-99 VLFKIDPLQNI
+99 VLFKIDPLQQI
-110 KYNSLSDRLSTMNV
+110 KYNSLSDRLATMNV
-124 DFFKEVYEMIYDLLS
+124 DFFKDVYEMLYDLLS
-139 KYYTESE
+139 TYYNETDRLS
-146 KLKYNIVRIDSTM
+146 YNIIRVDSTM

-168 QGMTLGNQTNKKSKQ
+168 KGMIIGNQTDKKSKQ

-189 MTNLFPSSAEIF
+189 MTNLFPSSAELF
-201 THQSEVNEGITVP
+201 TDQSDLNEGVTIP
-214 QVIRNYIDKKQNNVF
+214 QVIKNYIDKRDNNVF
-229 VFDRGMKSRKIFNE
+229 VFDRGVKSRKVYNE
-243 LDEDYWFVTRI
+243 LDQELWFVTRI
-254 NYGSNNEVIR
+254 DPGAIYELVE
-264 SFDFEENLT
+264 SFEFEKNLVVGNLT
-273 IGNLFIKSD
+273 IKKD
-282 DLVYLFDKRHNRSKP
+282 DLVILFDKHHKKSRP
-297 FRLIQTVDQ
+297 FRLIQTEDN
-306 KGKGLWFL
+306 KGKELWFI
-314 TNLEDESIETIINIY
+314 TNLLEDKINTIIGIY

-339 RFIKQELNFKHIF
+339 RFIKQELSFKHIF
-352 STKINGLKILLYMT
+352 STKINGLQIMLYMT
-366 MIVAML
+366 MIVSML
-372 ILVYKKS
+372 ILVYKKA

>member
-7 QVTYNNQQVFNM
+7 QTAYIQQQVFNI
-19 LLLLQQEAVKKEL
+19 LLLSQQEAVKKEL
-32 NSIHARDLLKLIPED
+32 NNIHARDLLKLIPED

-124 DFFKEVYEMIYDLLS
+124 EFFKEVYEMIYELLS
-139 KYYTESE
+139 KYYDETEI
-146 KLKYNIVRIDSTM
+146 LKYNIVRVDSTM

-168 QGMTLGNQTNKKSKQ
+168 QGMTLGNHTNKKSKQ

-201 THQSEVNEGITVP
+201 TNQSEVNEGITVP
-214 QVIRNYIDKKQNNVF
+214 QVIKNYIDKRENNVF

-243 LDEDYWFVTRI
+243 IDEDYWFVTRI
-254 NYGSNNEVIR
+254 NVGSNYEVIR
-264 SFDFEENLT
+264 SFKLQENHS
-273 IGNLFIKSD
+273 IGNLKIISD
-282 DLVYLFDKRHNRSKP
+282 DLVYLFDKRHNKSNP
-297 FRLIQTVDQ
+297 FRLIQTQDQ
-306 KGKGLWFL
+306 KGKSLWFI
-314 TNLEDESIETIINIY
+314 TNLEDESIETIISIY

-352 STKINGLKILLYMT
+352 STKLNGLKILLYMT
-366 MIVAML
+366 MIIAML
-372 ILVYKKS
+372 ILVYKKA